1 MIRKLANYL
10 IRPQRSTYQDKDL
23 GDKEFTI
30 GNSEFVRNDFNL
42 KNERGLTIKCSIF
55 EPVPRQENKEYDCI
69 VFCHGNS
76 GNRCSIFECLD
87 FILQNGFIAVS
98 FDFSGCGNSEGKY
111 ISLGHYEKFDI
122 QVVVNHIR
130 TFNYIGQIGLWGRS
144 MGAASVLL
152 YTELDQD
159 ISSLC
164 LDSPFRSLKSLIQDF
179 MDKFKIITNIFGDIL
194 FEKVSKYVQEE
205 ANLSIESVQP
215 ILSAQKSR
223 ISAIFIHAVND
234 KIINKQHSDDI
245 VQVYKGRKK
254 YFNVSGDHNDMRNNQ
269 LYEEVI
275 EFFIENFQKN
285 QNKTSISFE
294 QISKPSLQ
302 FIEQEEDSDSQI
314 RNYAQRKTKR
324 SLLFIKQE
332 ESINQFSDDEDN
344 EIQQR
349 EFRERKQTTKS
360 KKRRETILL
369 KNFVEI
375 SSNEDLDNSQEIQ
388 KNENYNDEE
397 SKDRFERDC
406 IDSNNECELYEV
418 NHRKKQQRK
427 NMTRSEKI
435 IIIQGDKCQSDEGLT
450 SRESSPLPEDIGLI
464 KFQSSKE
471 IQIQQ
476 INDIIQKTPTFFPP
490 NQTSFSQFSQSQ
502 RQNRQLEEELIPD
515 EEGKNIPVSQDLCK
529 FMYNK
534 VAY

>member
-1 MIRKLANYL
+1 MREGQLQNAVSL
-10 IRPQRSTYQDKDL
+10 SHHQDK
-23 GDKEFTI
+23 KI
-30 GNSEFVRNDFNL
+30 
-42 KNERGLTIKCSIF
+42 KQLTSYLYGQTHLNRLLLNYFKFIM
-55 EPVPRQENKEYDCI
+55 NKEYDCI

-87 FILQNGFIAVS
+87 FILQSGFIAVS
-98 FDFSGCGNSEGKY
+98 FDFSGQITTQITFLLIFQKSALYFQVQIIIAKKSCGNSEGKY
-111 ISLGHYEKFDI
+111 VSLGHYEKFDI

-144 MGAASVLL
+144 MGAASALL

-194 FEKVSKYVQEE
+194 YEKVSKYVQEE

-245 VQVYKGRKK
+245 VQKLNKYAKLVNQVCNLLNKK
-254 YFNVSGDHNDMRNNQ
+254 MMQIVRQEIMHREKLKEVFYLQNKMVVHLNFYLSLQINYFKLKKESLNQ
-269 LYEEVI
+269 LSED
-275 EFFIENFQKN
+275 
-285 QNKTSISFE
+285 
-294 QISKPSLQ
+294 
-302 FIEQEEDSDSQI
+302 EDS
-314 RNYAQRKTKR
+314 
-324 SLLFIKQE
+324 
-332 ESINQFSDDEDN
+332 QF
-344 EIQQR
+344 QQR
-349 EFRERKQTTKS
+349 EFRERKQTTK
-360 KKRRETILL
+360 RETILL

-388 KNENYNDEE
+388 KDEKYNDEE
-397 SKDRFERDC
+397 SKDQFERDC
-406 IDSNNECELYEV
+406 IDSSKDCELYEV

-435 IIIQGDKCQSDEGLT
+435 IIIQGDKYQSDEGLT

-502 RQNRQLEEELIPD
+502 RQNRQVEEELIPD